1 MQKKQCKFA
10 ELHVLSLY
18 YHHNLIISF
27 FGGIW
32 PCHFLQ
38 GGTKAIDKNVII
50 NFCDK
55 YAVIARF
62 SDKKMM
68 CLICMTKMSWYVI
81 LWNYMWWYVMKCCE
95 MSLYVDFHSH
105 LQFHDKT
112 ACVWDLRYRWDPS
125 LSMRSFAINEILR
138 YRWDPSLSLRSFT
151 INEIIQWGRSFAM
164 RSFTH
169 FTLVP

>member
-50 NFCDK
+50 NFRDK

-112 ACVWDLRYRWDPS
+112 ACVWDLRYRWDPL
-125 LSMRSFAINEILR
+125 LSRKPLPRFPHFMS
-138 YRWDPSLSLRSFT
+138 
-151 INEIIQWGRSFAM
+151 
-164 RSFTH
+164 H
-169 FTLVP
+169 FTNTNIYQHFTFNHKCYNSFYSLHI